1 MGYTPNTTTSN
12 ELYAVANST
21 VSSSPFVVLFTNRDP
36 TGNDLNYPIQKIWLN
51 TSTNIFWFL
60 KNFISNNGNV
70 QANWIVLNQGI
81 FVETLTGDDAV
92 VVDPVN
98 NNIDVLGN
106 TVSNGT
112 NAKPVYFKSGGTG
125 VLDLDVQVTEAAASS
140 DINNAGLASFNDSDF
155 SVDSNGYVSALA
167 FSVNNQV
174 FTSSGTYTPTSGML
188 YCQIT
193 MVGGGGGGGGAT
205 TTGASQSCV
214 GAGGGG
220 GEWAQGSFSAST
232 IGASQTVTI
241 GAAGTNASGSAGGT
255 GGTTSVGSLITA
267 VGGTGGAIGTAG
279 ASSQAAGGSGG
290 TGGSGGDIRSP
301 GMMGAPSNAS
311 FGTFVFTGAGGNSH
325 YGYGGSGLSGSF
337 TTGTSATNY
346 GAGGGGAAANQSNAS
361 TTAGGASTKGVVI
374 ITEYIIA

>member
-70 QANWIVLNQGI
+70 QANWIMFNQGI

-167 FSVNNQV
+167 TVYNYTNVTHADSPYTVLVSDNYISVDCSGGTVTLNFPNAPV
-174 FTSSGTYTPTSGML
+174 FKQRWT
-188 YCQIT
+188 IKDR
-193 MVGGGGGGGGAT
+193 
-205 TTGASQSCV
+205 TG
-214 GAGGGG
+214 
-220 GEWAQGSFSAST
+220 SAST
-232 IGASQTVTI
+232 NNITITTPGGSVTI
-241 GAAGTNASGSAGGT
+241 DGLTSYVMKGNFDAVNLLANAT
-255 GGTTSVGSLITA
+255 PTYEVW
-267 VGGTGGAIGTAG
+267 
-279 ASSQAAGGSGG
+279 
-290 TGGSGGDIRSP
+290 
-301 GMMGAPSNAS
+301 
-311 FGTFVFTGAGGNSH
+311 
-325 YGYGGSGLSGSF
+325 
-337 TTGTSATNY
+337 
-346 GAGGGGAAANQSNAS
+346 
-361 TTAGGASTKGVVI
+361 
-374 ITEYIIA
+374 